1 MSSEKELKY
10 KDLSDEEVEELIQ
23 KRLKEIKNVLTEI
36 KEILQEA
43 GVK

>member
-23 KRLKEIKNVLTEI
+23 KRLREIKNVLMEI

>member
-23 KRLKEIKNVLTEI
+23 KRLREIKKVLTEI
-36 KEILQEA
+36 KEILQES

>member
-10 KDLSDEEVEELIQ
+10 KDLSDEEVEELIR
-23 KRLKEIKNVLTEI
+23 KRLREIKNVLMEI

>member
-23 KRLKEIKNVLTEI
+23 KRLREIKNVLTEI

>member
-23 KRLKEIKNVLTEI
+23 KRLREIKNVLSEI